1 MATEAKNDLQ
11 LLQES
16 FEKFMKNHTETMKS
30 SGGDKE
36 KVNEIMKLQ
45 ETLFNNMN
53 ECINDVIL
61 KEVPDSKIFDAEI
74 EFIFKLT

>member
-53 ECINDVIL
+53 ECINRG
-61 KEVPDSKIFDAEI
+61 S
-74 EFIFKLT
+74 FKNRS